1 MDDADDKDH
10 FNAFIRRMDKGER
23 NHWVQ
28 TLKEDDRIFNK
39 AVKKAEKIT
48 EKRKIRDAYRSWKI
62 DLHDEDEE
70 KEKV

>member
-1 MDDADDKDH
+1 
-10 FNAFIRRMDKGER
+10 MDKGER